1 MRRALA
7 VSAFSALLLTV
18 AAAPAAHAAPPAP
31 AAPAA
36 APPRLATLPVPGP
49 RAFAA
54 VARDVIDAVFAMDP
68 SYASGAGLFDDAVRV
83 PSYTPA
89 ATAAL
94 HRRLTGD
101 LAKLRRL
108 HSMGGQKWDVD
119 LQIDARW
126 IFAQAELVDHVM
138 TVEKLYERRP
148 GQWLEPTA
156 NNLIAL
162 ESYAPDRPE
171 LVTAVLDKVPG
182 MIAEMRG
189 LLTQP
194 TKRDLETGIRLAA
207 ALETTARAHGH
218 TAAAE
223 ALAAWQA
230 DAAKLTP
237 AAEFGVVGAD
247 TYTWR
252 YAHAMLLPWSP
263 DELLAKAQAELTRV
277 DAEIATIPAPSPPTP
292 TETQL
297 VRARALDQA
306 SLLAL
311 YDSIEAAN
319 REATIRGGWVTIP
332 DAAGPIRSRPT
343 PAAMI
348 PLTGDGGSMNPP
360 PTYAT
365 STIGWWNVEHFDSAM
380 TETDRVET
388 IVGSEN
394 FLENG
399 MGTYSAHEGWPGHH
413 LQLSV
418 ARLNPDP
425 IRSILPDCTQNEGW
439 ALYAEQAFSEHG
451 GLGHSDG
458 ARRTLL
464 GSYRA
469 RIARVVYDVNIERG
483 TWTLQQAADFKY
495 RKPPGEGHV
504 DEDLLRSINWPTQL
518 VCYYAGKQQI
528 LELKAEAQAKL
539 GPAFDERVFHDTLL
553 QAGSIP
559 YALVHAKVLGE
570 AVPSW
575 PED

>member
-1 MRRALA
+1 MRRALPPLA
-7 VSAFSALLLTV
+7 LGMALLA
-18 AAAPAAHAAPPAP
+18 AAAPSV

-36 APPRLATLPVPGP
+36 APTLRTVRFVGP
-49 RAFAA
+49 PAFTA
-54 VARDVIDAVFAMDP
+54 VARDVTDAVFSLDP
-68 SYASGAGLFDDAVRV
+68 SIASGSGLFDDALRV

-89 ATAAL
+89 ATAKL
-94 HRRLTGD
+94 HRRITDD

-108 HSMGGQKWDVD
+108 PWRTWDVD
-119 LQIDARW
+119 TQIDVRW
-126 IFAQAELVDHVM
+126 IYAQAELVDRVA

-171 LVTAVLDKVPG
+171 LVTRVLDQVPG
-182 MIAEMRG
+182 MIAEMRT

-194 TKRDLETGIRLAA
+194 TRRDLETGLGLAA
-207 ALETTARAHGH
+207 ALEATARAHGH

-230 DAAKLTP
+230 DAKKLSP
-237 AAEFGVVGAD
+237 EAEFAVVGAD
-247 TYTWR
+247 DYAWR
-252 YAHAMLLPWSP
+252 YAHAMLLPWTP
-263 DELLAKAQAELTRV
+263 AQLLAKAQADLADV
-277 DAEIATIPAPSPPTP
+277 DAKIAAIPTPPAPTP
-292 TETQL
+292 TDAQ
-297 VRARALDQA
+297 RARAAALDQA

-319 REATIRGGWVTIP
+319 REATERGGWVTIP
-332 DAAGPIRSRPT
+332 AAAGPIHSRPT
-343 PAAMI
+343 PAGMI

-360 PTYAT
+360 PTYAA
-365 STIGWWNVEHFDSAM
+365 SNIGWWNVEHFDPKASA
-380 TETDRVET
+380 EDRLATV
-388 IVGSEN
+388 VGAEG

-451 GLGHSDG
+451 GLGSGDG
-458 ARRTLL
+458 AKRTLL

-469 RIARVVYDVNIERG
+469 RIARVVYDVNIEGG
-483 TWTLQQAADFKY
+483 TWNLQQAADFKY
-495 RKPPGEGHV
+495 HAAPGAGTV
-504 DEDLLRSINWPTQL
+504 DPDLLRSINWPTQL

-528 LELKAEAQAKL
+528 LAMKEEARAKL

-559 YALVHAKVLGE
+559 YALVRAKVLGE
-570 AVPSW
+570 PVPDF
-575 PED
+575 PKD